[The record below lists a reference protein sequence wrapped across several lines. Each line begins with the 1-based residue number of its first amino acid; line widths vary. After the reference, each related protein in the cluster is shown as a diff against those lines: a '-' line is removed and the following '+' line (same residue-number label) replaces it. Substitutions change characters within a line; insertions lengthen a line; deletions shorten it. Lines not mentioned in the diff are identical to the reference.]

1 MLLAASA
8 VLSTLAVVAM
18 PLFLPLQHGMS
29 IGIGDTVADKD
40 TGQKIGAIIDAAK
53 EDVQRIIEQ
62 YQVCAAST
70 LVRSEPKSV
79 QSLHA
84 CGAGRHHR
92 YMRVVSIPLYASCS
106 ASIVAVPWI
115 VPVGLPTHVI

>member
-1 MLLAASA
+1 MECAAALWVGMLLAASA

-62 YQVCAAST
+62 YQVRAAST

-84 CGAGRHHR
+84 CGAYQHHDICAWCR
-92 YMRVVSIPLYASCS
+92 FLCMQA
-106 ASIVAVPWI
+106 AVQ
-115 VPVGLPTHVI
+115 VL